1 MDAAL
6 AQGAR
11 IQYHRLCGLN
21 NKSVLFNTER
31 MTKEKEI
38 HQLKEIKGSL
48 SLFPEKTFEELKLSS
63 TLYRFEG

>member
-1 MDAAL
+1 M
-6 AQGAR
+6 
-11 IQYHRLCGLN
+11 
-21 NKSVLFNTER
+21 FNTER

-63 TLYRFEG
+63 TLYRFEGWIDTTWVVQKPRKVRNNVKMDPS